1 VEWVVHVDETPGSQY
16 PDEPNRTAS
25 APDQEAPPY
34 PSGAVYHYEPY
45 KRNDANLRENLLIY
59 SALLGISTVAM
70 TQILPISPLDRAL
83 RVAVFA
89 FAVTIPLL
97 AGSIMIERIKM
108 SEPIN
113 IDTRLEAVMN
123 LAGILASVV
132 GITSIVF
139 HFGVFAGVVFLAIS
153 IFAVVAWS
161 QVQGKL
167 GDINHG

>member
-1 VEWVVHVDETPGSQY
+1 VDETPGSQD

-25 APDQEAPPY
+25 APHQEVPRI
-34 PSGAVYHYEPY
+34 PSGVMHHTEPY
-45 KRNDANLRENLLIY
+45 RRNDHRLRVDLLTY
-59 SALLGISTVAM
+59 SGLLGISTVAM

-89 FAVTIPLL
+89 FAVAIPML
-97 AGSIMIERIKM
+97 AASIAVDSERAGA
-108 SEPIN
+108 PIN
-113 IDTRLEAVMN
+113 IDTHWEYVMKQ
-123 LAGILASVV
+123 AGMLASFIGV
-132 GITSIVF
+132 TSIFF